1 MNSERRHELQ
11 QNDLAIYLDKIN
23 RSIEPYSKWIAL
35 VVGVAIVGGIA
46 YGFYRSEQKA
56 HRSESTLQLIQAAG
70 TQDAEVFLTVSDN
83 YPNTAAG
90 DWARLYQGQSYLS
103 QGIQSLFND
112 RENAEELLSDAQQA
126 LRAAIS
132 GKKDKLL
139 RSRGQFGIARA
150 AEALGEIDQAIE
162 EYKKVIEINES
173 EAMNEKAQER
183 IDALSDPATKAF
195 VSWFADQDFSPRDP
209 SAPPTLPG
217 TGSLPGI
224 PDLNLPPLDFS
235 GDDGKDGDDG
245 DDDSPPRDLEGG
257 LGLPEDGAAPMKEEA
272 ESPASEIVLPEGTDL
287 EAAESKTAPAEP
299 TSTDEAPEVKPKD
312 EAAEDDKVTDE
323 APEDRSSDVAPA
335 DDAPTDEAPALD
347 EVSDENGSGDE
358 NGAADDGKQ

>member
-1 MNSERRHELQ
+1 MKSERRHELQ

-23 RSIEPYSKWIAL
+23 RSIEPYSKLIAV
-35 VVGVAIVGGIA
+35 VVGVVIVGGIA
-46 YGFYRSEQKA
+46 YAFYRSEQTAK
-56 HRSESTLQLIQAAG
+56 RSESTLQLIQAVG

-139 RSRGQFGIARA
+139 LSRGQFGIARA

-183 IDALSDPATKAF
+183 IDALSDPEAKTF
-195 VSWFADQDFSPRDP
+195 VSWFADQDFTPRDP

-224 PDLNLPPLDFS
+224 PDLDLPPLDLS
-235 GDDGKDGDDG
+235 GG
-245 DDDSPPRDLEGG
+245 DDDDQESKPRDLEGG
-257 LGLPEDGAAPMKEEA
+257 LGLPEVGTEPMKDEA
-272 ESPASEIVLPEGTDL
+272 ESPASEIVLPEGTDI
-287 EAAESKTAPAEP
+287 EAAEDKTTPAEP
-299 TSTDEAPEVKPKD
+299 TPADEATDEKPADDSPADDVPGDDAPAD
-312 EAAEDDKVTDE
+312 G
-323 APEDRSSDVAPA
+323 APA
-335 DDAPTDEAPALD
+335 DDSAAGE
-347 EVSDENGSGDE
+347 ESDPSASEDE
-358 NGAADDGKQ
+358 NGAADDSKQ

>member
-70 TQDAEVFLTVSDN
+70 TQDAEVFLTVSDK

-132 GKKDKLL
+132 GNKDKLL

-183 IDALSDPATKAF
+183 IDALSDPTTKAF

-209 SAPPTLPG
+209 SPPPTFPDFRSLPG
-217 TGSLPGI
+217 T
-224 PDLNLPPLDFS
+224 PDSNFPELYL
-235 GDDGKDGDDG
+235 GGDDG

>member
-1 MNSERRHELQ
+1 
-11 QNDLAIYLDKIN
+11 
-23 RSIEPYSKWIAL
+23 

-46 YGFYRSEQKA
+46 FAFYRSEQTA
-56 HRSESTLQLIQAAG
+56 ERSESTLQLIQAVG

-83 YPNTAAG
+83 FPNTAAG

-150 AEALGEIDQAIE
+150 SEALGEIDEAIE

-183 IDALSDPATKAF
+183 IDALSDPGARAF
-195 VSWFADQDFSPRDP
+195 VSWFADQDFTPRDP

-224 PDLNLPPLDFS
+224 PDLDLPPLDLI
-235 GDDGKDGDDG
+235 GG
-245 DDDSPPRDLEGG
+245 DDDDQESRPRDLEGG
-257 LGLPEDGAAPMKEEA
+257 LGLPEEGTAPMKDEA
-272 ESPASEIVLPEGTDL
+272 ASSESEIVLPEGTEI
-287 EAAESKTAPAEP
+287 EAAENKANSEEPA
-299 TSTDEAPEVKPKD
+299 STDEPTEDQPAADQP
-312 EAAEDDKVTDE
+312 AED
-323 APEDRSSDVAPA
+323 APA
-335 DDAPTDEAPALD
+335 DDSVSGDAPGDDSAAGDEATDASAS
-347 EVSDENGSGDE
+347 EDEND
-358 NGAADDGKQ
+358 AADDSNQ

>member
-23 RSIEPYSKWIAL
+23 RSIEPYSKLIAI
-35 VVGVAIVGGIA
+35 VVGVAIVAGIA
-46 YGFYRSEQKA
+46 YALYRSEQTAK
-56 HRSESTLQLIQAAG
+56 RSESTLQLIQAVG

-183 IDALSDPATKAF
+183 IDALSDPEAKAF
-195 VSWFADQDFSPRDP
+195 FSWFADQDFTPRDP

-224 PDLNLPPLDFS
+224 PDLDLPPLDLS
-235 GDDGKDGDDG
+235 GG
-245 DDDSPPRDLEGG
+245 DDDDQESEPRDLEGG
-257 LGLPEDGAAPMKEEA
+257 LGLPEEGDVPMKDEA
-272 ESPASEIVLPEGTDL
+272 ETPSAEIVLPEGTDID
-287 EAAESKTAPAEP
+287 AAENTPAPAEP
-299 TSTDEAPEVKPKD
+299 TPTADQPS
-312 EAAEDDKVTDE
+312 EDS
-323 APEDRSSDVAPA
+323 PSSDAPANDAPA
-335 DDAPTDEAPALD
+335 DDSAAGDEAAD
-347 EVSDENGSGDE
+347 SEAASEDE
-358 NGAADDGKQ
+358 NGAADDSKQ